1 MATMPQQ
8 GQQLPDVEFVTEG
21 GEKLSAGDLEGEK
34 TVLYFYPKDDTP
46 GCTIECKEFRDAL
59 PMFEGKAHVLGISAD
74 DQASHVAFREKF
86 GLTFPLLV
94 DAGGNVAKE
103 FGVWAETPY
112 GPQSKRT
119 TFILRGTTVDRV
131 FEGVKPQGHAAEV
144 LKALG

>member
-1 MATMPQQ
+1 M
-8 GQQLPDVEFVTEG
+8 LKV
-21 GEKLSAGDLEGEK
+21 GDKAPNFSLETDRGK
-34 TVLYFYPKDDTP
+34 TITLAELGDKPVVLFFYPKDDTP

>member
-1 MATMPQQ
+1 M
-8 GQQLPDVEFVTEG
+8 L
-21 GEKLSAGDLEGEK
+21 KAGDKAPNFSLETDRGK
-34 TVLYFYPKDDTP
+34 TITLAELGDKPVVLFFYPKDDTP

-59 PMFEGKAHVLGISAD
+59 PKFDGRAHVLGISSD
-74 DQASHVAFREKF
+74 DKASHVAFRDKF

-94 DAGGNVAKE
+94 DVGGKVAQE

-112 GPQSKRT
+112 GTQNKRT

-131 FEGVKPQGHAAEV
+131 FDQVKPEGHADEV

>member
-1 MATMPQQ
+1 M
-8 GQQLPDVEFVTEG
+8 L
-21 GEKLSAGDLEGEK
+21 KAGDKAPNFSLETDRGK
-34 TVLYFYPKDDTP
+34 TVTLAELGDKPVVLFFYPKDDTP

-59 PMFEGKAHVLGISAD
+59 SKFEAKAHVLGISSD

-86 GLTFPLLV
+86 GLNFPLLV
-94 DAGGNVAKE
+94 DVEGKVAQE

-112 GPQSKRT
+112 GTQNKRT

-131 FEGVKPQGHAAEV
+131 FEKVKPEGHADEV

>member
-1 MATMPQQ
+1 M
-8 GQQLPDVEFVTEG
+8 L
-21 GEKLSAGDLEGEK
+21 KAGDKAPNFSLETDQGK
-34 TVLYFYPKDDTP
+34 TITLAELGDKPVVLFFYPKDDTP

-59 PMFEGKAHVLGISAD
+59 PKFEGKAHVLGISSD

-86 GLTFPLLV
+86 GLNFPLLV
-94 DAGGNVAKE
+94 DAGGEVAKQ

-131 FEGVKPQGHAAEV
+131 FEGVKPQGHAEEV

>member
-1 MATMPQQ
+1 M
-8 GQQLPDVEFVTEG
+8 LKV
-21 GEKLSAGDLEGEK
+21 GDKAPNFSLETDSGK
-34 TVLYFYPKDDTP
+34 TVSLGELGDKPVVLFFYPKDDTP

-59 PMFEGKAHVLGISAD
+59 PKFEGKAHVLGISGD
-74 DQASHVAFREKF
+74 DKASHVAFREKF

-94 DAGGNVAKE
+94 DEGGKVAQE

-112 GPQSKRT
+112 GTQAQRT

-131 FEGVKPQGHAAEV
+131 FEKVKPEGHAEEV

>member
-1 MATMPQQ
+1 M
-8 GQQLPDVEFVTEG
+8 L
-21 GEKLSAGDLEGEK
+21 KAGDKAPNFSLETDRGNTITLAELGDK
-34 TVLYFYPKDDTP
+34 PVVLFFYPKDDTP

-59 PMFEGKAHVLGISAD
+59 PKFEAKAHVLGVSSD
-74 DQASHVAFREKF
+74 DRASHVAFRDKF

-94 DAGGNVAKE
+94 DVGGKVAQE

-112 GPQSKRT
+112 GTQNKRT

-131 FEGVKPQGHAAEV
+131 FDQVKPEGHADEV

>member
-1 MATMPQQ
+1 M
-8 GQQLPDVEFVTEG
+8 LKV
-21 GEKLSAGDLEGEK
+21 GDKAPNFSLETDRGK
-34 TVLYFYPKDDTP
+34 TITLAELGDKPVVLFFYPKDDTP

-112 GPQSKRT
+112 GFQSKRT
-119 TFILRGTTVDRV
+119 TFILRGTNVDQV
-131 FEGVKPQGHAAEV
+131 FEGVKPQGHAEEV

>member
-1 MATMPQQ
+1 M
-8 GQQLPDVEFVTEG
+8 L
-21 GEKLSAGDLEGEK
+21 KAGDKAPNFSLETDRGK
-34 TVLYFYPKDDTP
+34 TVTLAELGDKPVVLFFYPKDDTP

-59 PMFEGKAHVLGISAD
+59 PKFEAKAHVLGISSD

-86 GLTFPLLV
+86 GLNFPLLV
-94 DAGGNVAKE
+94 DVEGKVAQE

-112 GPQSKRT
+112 GTQNKRT

-131 FEGVKPQGHAAEV
+131 FEKVKPEGHADEV